1 MKKVLISL
9 SVISLIFLSG
19 CTKVESGNYKEGT
32 YYGSV
37 VDNYGG
43 VNNTATAVI
52 YVDSEGVIK
61 SVFLDTTYTKDET
74 VTTKKSLGSEYGMK
88 GVSASKGTI
97 DGGAEWDEQ
106 VKNLEN
112 KIVEEQGLDW
122 INWTDEDKS
131 YTDSV
136 SGVTLKINSLVEACN
151 KALSQAK

>member
-1 MKKVLISL
+1 MKKVLIGL
-9 SVISLIFLSG
+9 SVVSLIFLSG
-19 CTKVESGNYKEGT
+19 CTKVESGIYKEGT

-43 VNNTATAVI
+43 VNNTATAVV

-97 DGGAEWDEQ
+97 TGGAEWDEQ

-122 INWTDEDKS
+122 LTWTDEDKS